1 MVCKLGSVF
10 LVLHIKTNCFHH
22 QRVGSAGVGL
32 EDKVLLCCRFGYLCY
47 SCASC
52 LLRFC
57 LLFGW
62 SLLPICFGRIGWRF
76 LWCRLRWWWFFFLLH
91 PRLFFVRESGGASIR
106 SGFSRELQVRQIKF
120 SCTSRVSSMTLQP
133 MECTGR
139 RHPLHLCPGRSSR
152 DWCWHLLPRQQAG
165 MAQIVMGAIFC
176 DSICEL
182 VHRRPILQF

>member
-1 MVCKLGSVF
+1 M
-10 LVLHIKTNCFHH
+10 
-22 QRVGSAGVGL
+22 
-32 EDKVLLCCRFGYLCY
+32 
-47 SCASC
+47 
-52 LLRFC
+52 
-57 LLFGW
+57 
-62 SLLPICFGRIGWRF
+62 
-76 LWCRLRWWWFFFLLH
+76 FFFRCIRGLF
-91 PRLFFVRESGGASIR
+91 FFVRVSGGASIR
-106 SGFSRELQVRQIKF
+106 SGFSWELQVRQIKF

-165 MAQIVMGAIFC
+165 MAQRVMGAIFC